1 MLKRIYPYTKNVRL
15 QVVLTPLLMILEV
28 FGDIIIP
35 MMMVRLVDQGIAQND
50 HTFILQQSLRMIGV
64 ALISMF
70 FGILSSRS
78 GATAGYGI
86 AGNLRKTAYSAVQK
100 FSYHNIDKISVPSLI
115 TRLTSDIDTV
125 GMVAMMSLRMA
136 FRFPFLLLFA
146 LIFSFRLH
154 SSLALIFLVM
164 LPLCALVFLL
174 VFRKALPVFLAARK
188 RVDSL
193 NAMIQEQLNG
203 IHIITAF
210 GRQKHAAERFDTPNR
225 DLLNTQLRQ
234 VRILSLVNPLSS
246 ILFYFTLLFVL
257 YRGGLL
263 IYNGEMLP
271 GTIIGFVTYV
281 FQVMMAVMMISMFLV
296 NFSFGYTSLKRIFE
310 IIDTTSEIQ
319 ELPDALESLPDGS
332 VDFDHVSFRYPDYR
346 EDTLHDICFSLASG
360 EHLGIIGPTGSAK
373 STLVK
378 LIARLYDVDQ
388 GVIFVGGNNVK
399 HYSLHALRENIGI
412 VLQKNTLISGTIR
425 SNMQWGKADATD
437 EEIIDALKKAQAWE
451 FVSRYPDTLDHE
463 VEQNG
468 RNFSGGQKQRL
479 TIARALIKKPKI
491 LILDDST
498 SALDMTTDAKL
509 RRVLQEEL
517 TGITTITIA
526 QRIDSLRSCDQIVVL
541 NAGCL
546 DAIGTHETLLATSA
560 IYRDIAESQEGGL
573 SE

>member
-86 AGNLRKTAYSAVQK
+86 AGNLRKAAYSTVQK

-154 SSLALIFLVM
+154 YSLALIFLVM

-210 GRQKHAAERFDTPNR
+210 GRQKHAAERFDIPNR
-225 DLLNTQLRQ
+225 DLLNTELRQ
-234 VRILSLVNPLSS
+234 VHILSLVNPLSS

-281 FQVMMAVMMISMFLV
+281 FQVMTAVMMISMFLV

-319 ELPDALESLPDGS
+319 ELPNALESLPDGS
-332 VDFDHVSFRYPDYR
+332 VHFDHVSFRYPDYR

-388 GVIFVGGNNVK
+388 GAILVGGNNVK

-468 RNFSGGQKQRL
+468 SNFSGGQKQRL
-479 TIARALIKKPKI
+479 TIARALIKRPKI

-498 SALDMTTDAKL
+498 SALDMATDAKL

-517 TGITTITIA
+517 TGVTTITIA
-526 QRIDSLRSCDQIVVL
+526 QRIDSLRSCDQILVL
-541 NAGCL
+541 DAGCL

>member
-86 AGNLRKTAYSAVQK
+86 AGNLRKAAYSTVQK

-154 SSLALIFLVM
+154 YSLALIFLVM

-210 GRQKHAAERFDTPNR
+210 GRQKHAAERFDIPNR

-332 VDFDHVSFRYPDYR
+332 VRFDHVSFRYPDYR

-388 GVIFVGGNNVK
+388 GAILVGGNNVK

>member
-1 MLKRIYPYTKNVRL
+1 MLKKLYPYTKNVRL
-15 QVVLTPLLMILEV
+15 QVFLTPMLMILEV
-28 FGDIIIP
+28 FGDIVIP

-50 HTFILQQSLRMIGV
+50 HAFILQQSLRMIGV

-78 GATAGYGI
+78 GATAGFGI
-86 AGNLRKTAYSAVQK
+86 AGNLRKAAYSAVQK

-146 LIFSFRLH
+146 LFFSFRLH
-154 SSLALIFLVM
+154 SSLTLIFLVM
-164 LPLCALVFLL
+164 LPLCAIVFLL

-188 RVDSL
+188 RVDGL

-210 GRQKHAAERFDTPNR
+210 GRQKHAAERFDIPNR
-225 DLLNTQLRQ
+225 DLLNTELRQ
-234 VRILSLVNPLSS
+234 VHILSLVNPLSS

-319 ELPDALESLPDGS
+319 ELPNALESLPDGS
-332 VDFDHVSFRYPDYR
+332 VRFDHVSFRYPDYR

-388 GVIFVGGNNVK
+388 GAIYVGGNNVK
-399 HYSLHALRENIGI
+399 NYSLHALRENIGI

-425 SNMQWGKADATD
+425 SNMQWGKANATD

-468 RNFSGGQKQRL
+468 SNFSGGQKQRL
-479 TIARALIKKPKI
+479 TIARALIKRPKI

-498 SALDMTTDAKL
+498 SALDMATDAKL

-517 TGITTITIA
+517 TGVTTITIA
-526 QRIDSLRSCDQIVVL
+526 QRIDSLRSCDQILVL
-541 NAGCL
+541 DAGCL

-560 IYRDIAESQEGGL
+560 IYRDIAESQEGGI

>member
-86 AGNLRKTAYSAVQK
+86 AGNLRKAAYSTVQK

-154 SSLALIFLVM
+154 YSLALIFLVM

-210 GRQKHAAERFDTPNR
+210 GRQKHAAERFDIPNR

-281 FQVMMAVMMISMFLV
+281 FQVMTAVMMISMFLV

-332 VDFDHVSFRYPDYR
+332 VRFDHVSFRYPDYR

-388 GVIFVGGNNVK
+388 GAILVGGNNVK